1 MCCDKAK
8 SDSSIGVTNRRVCLG
23 TALLLG
29 VVTMCA
35 GTVPGQTGKG
45 GGYRPS
51 NRVVRRPSL
60 IDTQVERLTKRLDLS
75 KPQQVAVRKILEH
88 QRQQI
93 AAVWDD
99 PAIEPIARTYKL
111 RDLQDNAVKEIRTV
125 LNDEQKKK
133 YFKVPEHK
141 PGDSE
146 TLQKNYNQYVGA
158 R

>member
-1 MCCDKAK
+1 MCGDKAK
-8 SDSSIGVTNRRVCLG
+8 SKSSIRFTNRGVCLG
-23 TALLLG
+23 AGLLLG

-35 GTVPGQTGKG
+35 GTGLGQTGKG
-45 GGYRPS
+45 GGYQPS
-51 NRVVRRPSL
+51 NHVMRRPSL
-60 IDTQVERLTKRLDLS
+60 IDTQVERLTKRLDLT
-75 KPQQVAVRKILEH
+75 KPQQVAVKRILEH

-99 PAIEPIARTYKL
+99 PVIEPIARTYKL
-111 RDLQDNAVKEIRTV
+111 RDLQDDAVKEIRTV

-133 YFKVPEHK
+133 YFNVPEHK

-146 TLQKNYNQYVGA
+146 TLQKHYNKYVGA